1 MKRLTRGVASNHHG
15 DLFCKNCMLS
25 YHTENALKKHERLCL
40 NHNHCEIVMPTRDK
54 NILEFNSNEK
64 SLHMPHV
71 IYADLE
77 AILKKNQSCQPNP
90 ENSYE
95 EKKNVHIPCSYAL
108 RMVRTYDEDLIS
120 SYRGKDC
127 TQRFAKALKI
137 MAKIIIDTPPKTN
150 NNINR

>member
-1 MKRLTRGVASNHHG
+1 
-15 DLFCKNCMLS
+15 
-25 YHTENALKKHERLCL
+25 
-40 NHNHCEIVMPTRDK
+40 MPTPDK

-108 RMVRTYDEDLIS
+108 RMVRKYDEDLIS